1 MAPASRRPSNAA
13 FGSVIAV
20 VLLACGSVLV
30 VGQLS
35 PRAREVPSEVRGGPG
50 SNAEGN
56 PEAEEQAEEVEE
68 KHEAFEAAV
77 RSGTAGREL
86 AVAAA
91 PAAGWAGEQLVDAAA
106 DDWEPAIAAD
116 PRAPWVYLL
125 TTRYGTTKPCPGNC
139 PDPWIALEISSDGGA
154 TWTDGK
160 PLCACKGGGQFDPII
175 EVVPGPGKAAGD
187 VYSVYMS
194 GYNVMFIKSTD
205 HGAHWSAPVKTW
217 GNVSWNDK
225 PVIAMSDDGKDV
237 YVSFNG
243 PTGGDPYVAQSH
255 DSGATWTQRKL
266 VDSSRYYF
274 AFDADVAA
282 DGTVYF
288 AESSILYGGGGNK
301 GTTPSASIDEHVFV
315 STDKGATFTDRLVA
329 SVQPGLACVAAGCTP
344 DFYLGHTALTVDA
357 SGRVVLLY
365 DGATTAGGLQ
375 TISAQSS
382 TDKGAAWS
390 SPVTLSATGNEATA
404 PAVEATGTG
413 DVRAWYYQTTGSN
426 PDIWNVYYRRSTD
439 GGATWSAAVRISDA
453 SSGASYKSAAGF
465 LEIYGDY
472 GEVAVTS
479 AGKTIATW
487 GEGTSYTGPG
497 GVWFNREP

>member
-1 MAPASRRPSNAA
+1 MASGLRRPSKAA
-13 FGSVIAV
+13 WYSLVALV
-20 VLLACGSVLV
+20 VLSLAAVAGVQQY
-30 VGQLS
+30 G
-35 PRAREVPSEVRGGPG
+35 PGTAGVPPEARGGG
-50 SNAEGN
+50 ATTEEN
-56 PEAEEQAEEVEE
+56 PEAEEHDERVEAH
-68 KHEAFEAAV
+68 HEAFEKAV
-77 RSGTAGREL
+77 REGKAGMRF
-86 AVAAA
+86 VVNAA

-116 PRAPWVYLL
+116 PTAPYVYLL

-154 TWTDGK
+154 TWTDGV

-175 EVVPGPGKAAGD
+175 EVVPGPGPAAGN

-194 GYNVMFIKSTD
+194 GYNVMFVKSAD
-205 HGAHWSAPVKTW
+205 HGAHWSAPVKTY

-225 PVIAMSDDGKDV
+225 PVIAVSNNGDDV

-243 PTGGDPYVAQSH
+243 PTGGDPYVVQSH
-255 DSGATWTQRKL
+255 DAGATWTQRKL
-266 VDSSRYYF
+266 VDSNRYYF
-274 AFDADVAA
+274 AFDADVAN

-301 GTTPSASIDEHVFV
+301 GTTPSSTIDEHVFV
-315 STDKGATFTDRLVA
+315 SIDGGKTFTDRLVA
-329 SVQPGLACVAAGCTP
+329 SVQPGLACVAAGCSP
-344 DFYLGHTALTVDA
+344 DFYLGHDALTVDA

-365 DGATTAGGLQ
+365 DGATAAGGLQ

-382 TDKGAAWS
+382 TNKGTSWS
-390 SPVTLSATGNEATA
+390 APVTLSATGSEATA
-404 PAVEATGTG
+404 PAVEAGAAG
-413 DVRAWYYQTTGSN
+413 DVRAWYYQTTGAD
-426 PDIWNVYYRRSTD
+426 PDVWNVYYRSSTN
-439 GGATWSAAVRISDA
+439 GGASWSAAVRISDA

-472 GEVAVTS
+472 GEIAITS

-487 GEGTSYTGPG
+487 GEGTSYNGPG
-497 GVWFNREP
+497 GVWFNRQP